1 MKLVDAPRLV
11 DAPDVL
17 TVDQV
22 AELLQVDRKS
32 VYRAVKL
39 GELGSV
45 RLGRTIRVSK
55 ESLRTYL
62 RVNDGADW
70 SQEGEK

>member
-62 RVNDGADW
+62 RVKDGAHW

>member
-45 RLGRTIRVSK
+45 RLGRAIRVSK

-62 RVNDGADW
+62 RVKNGADW